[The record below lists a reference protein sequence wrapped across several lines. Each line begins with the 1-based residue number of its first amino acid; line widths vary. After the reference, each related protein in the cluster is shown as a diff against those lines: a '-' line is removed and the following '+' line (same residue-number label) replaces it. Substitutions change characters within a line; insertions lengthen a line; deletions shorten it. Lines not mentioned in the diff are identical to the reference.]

1 MISPTA
7 LAISAQNVLIPMH
20 EAGHDD
26 HAHETGQTLLQE
38 TWGLITD
45 PAHALTEIFYSFL
58 FELLII
64 PIALLLYRKWREP
77 KLRAQI
83 HKEID
88 AEHGIQH
95 TDCNSETTP
104 KIMPHRH

>member
-7 LAISAQNVLIPMH
+7 IVISAQNVVMQTH
-20 EAGHDD
+20 DHGHDD

-64 PIALLLYRKWREP
+64 PVIIYLYKKFREP
-77 KLRAQI
+77 RLRAQI

-104 KIMPHRH
+104 KTMPHRH